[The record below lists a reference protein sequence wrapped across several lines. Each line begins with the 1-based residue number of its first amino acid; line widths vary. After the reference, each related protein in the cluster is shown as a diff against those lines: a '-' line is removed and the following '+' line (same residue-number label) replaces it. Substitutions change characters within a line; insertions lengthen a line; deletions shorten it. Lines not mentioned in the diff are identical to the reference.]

1 MGIARY
7 VADPVCVFGVGVGVA
22 VVALAVSLSAACTR
36 PQLTTMETAADQAAA
51 AGCELIFVP
60 VDPALAPL
68 CVGIA
73 DVVAAGAALGLDLL
87 GAAGPSGEAGVVD
100 GGTAAM
106 GARVQQPV
114 VRDPATN
121 ARVYDW
127 LVAHG
132 AVKLGG

>member
-1 MGIARY
+1 MDIGRY
-7 VADPVCVFGVGVGVA
+7 VADPVCVSGVGVGVA
-22 VVALAVSLSAACTR
+22 IVAMAVSLSTACTR
-36 PQLTTMETAADQAAA
+36 TQLTTMETAADQAAA
-51 AGCELIFVP
+51 AGCELIFIP
-60 VDPALAPL
+60 TDPALAPL

-73 DVVAAGAALGLDLL
+73 DVVAAGAALGLDLF
-87 GAAGPSGEAGVVD
+87 GTAGTSGDAGVGD

-106 GARVQQPV
+106 GARAPLV

-121 ARVYDW
+121 ARVYAW